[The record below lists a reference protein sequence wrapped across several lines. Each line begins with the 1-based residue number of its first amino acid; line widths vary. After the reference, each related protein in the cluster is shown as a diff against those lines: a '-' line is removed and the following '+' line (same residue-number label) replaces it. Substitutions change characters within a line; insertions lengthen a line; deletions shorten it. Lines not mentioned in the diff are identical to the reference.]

1 MYNSPSSFQFTSLP
15 NSSMKYNPNSRYS
28 TNNFQNFQ
36 FGQNTQN
43 SYNNSFRNNYSGKFY
58 ILLNGVDERN
68 NLNIYNYF
76 NQFGDFQ
83 FFFKNLNEKIVI
95 LKYNS
100 DEIVKIVTVSWERDG
115 KNFKNVILSLINEE
129 NVSNYINNNNRRNYD
144 NSYLNNNNQINTV
157 IDNKS
162 SFYKFLDVLLNL

>member
-1 MYNSPSSFQFTSLP
+1 MGIGDWGLGIGDWGLGIGDWAQSPIPTQSPIP
-15 NSSMKYNPNSRYS
+15 N
-28 TNNFQNFQ
+28 
-36 FGQNTQN
+36 N

-100 DEIVKIVTVSWERDG
+100 DEIIKIATMSWERDG
-115 KNFKNVILSLINEE
+115 KNFNNVVLSLINEE